1 LLPLLPLFPRGRAV
15 RRSGVVF
22 HHHVL
27 KEARLKRQGRNLSQR
42 AVLFARALI
51 FARAGLAVG
60 RISLFMALLSP
71 RADNYRLKA
80 SNAGP
85 PLSTMTAT
93 LRCLKMKHSSLSTS
107 ATNCC
112 NLFVVETRLFGFKAC
127 DVSVCALST
136 SVPVAFAKQRG
147 GRDRQS
153 GQNGRSKRKDAWKCA
168 GAADRKR
175 PCHGGLAIGFRRSF
189 PNWVRDRLARRRVRA
204 SVCWRRLSDS
214 HRH

>member
-127 DVSVCALST
+127 EGSVCAACISCCLLARSR
-136 SVPVAFAKQRG
+136 AG
-147 GRDRQS
+147 GRERQS
-153 GQNGRSKRKDAWKCA
+153 GQNDRSKRKDAWKCA

-175 PCHGGLAIGFRRSF
+175 PVTGA
-189 PNWVRDRLARRRVRA
+189 
-204 SVCWRRLSDS
+204 
-214 HRH
+214 

>member
-1 LLPLLPLFPRGRAV
+1 VFHRPFRQLAAVTANLAFCLAPAV
-15 RRSGVVF
+15 RRSIAAASATLSARAGRLPSGVVF

-51 FARAGLAVG
+51 FVRAGLAVG
-60 RISLFMALLSP
+60 RISLFMALLSR

-80 SNAGP
+80 SNAAP

-127 DVSVCALST
+127 DVSVCAL
-136 SVPVAFAKQRG
+136 
-147 GRDRQS
+147 
-153 GQNGRSKRKDAWKCA
+153 
-168 GAADRKR
+168 
-175 PCHGGLAIGFRRSF
+175 L
-189 PNWVRDRLARRRVRA
+189 
-204 SVCWRRLSDS
+204 
-214 HRH
+214 